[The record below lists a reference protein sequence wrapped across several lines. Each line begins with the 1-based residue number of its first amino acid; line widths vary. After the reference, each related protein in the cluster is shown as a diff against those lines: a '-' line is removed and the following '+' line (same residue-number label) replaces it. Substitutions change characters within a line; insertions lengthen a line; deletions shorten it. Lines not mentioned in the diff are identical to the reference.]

1 MTADINSFNASSD
14 IEYQFTILQ
23 GIYLVDDPKLDV
35 TIVLDRPGQPADSG
49 HGTDPCSFFHPEMAK
64 QMQLEYEL
72 NTMFEDSIKK
82 RDFQIYLQPKV
93 RLADLTLSGAE
104 ALVRWIH
111 PDKGMICPSDFIP
124 LFEENGKICRLDLYV
139 YETVWRLSS

>member
-1 MTADINSFNASSD
+1 
-14 IEYQFTILQ
+14 
-23 GIYLVDDPKLDV
+23 
-35 TIVLDRPGQPADSG
+35 
-49 HGTDPCSFFHPEMAK
+49 
-64 QMQLEYEL
+64 MQLEYEL

-111 PDKGMICPSDFIP
+111 PDKGMICPSDLYRCLKRTVKFADWICMYTRQSALIFIS
-124 LFEENGKICRLDLYV
+124 G
-139 YETVWRLSS
+139 